1 MSIRI
6 MSMVWERYGASGGHL
21 LLALALADH
30 ARDDGTHIYPSV
42 NELANKT
49 RQSVRTV
56 QYQLQRML
64 ASGWLIKC
72 NAGDGGRGR
81 TVVYRISPDWLKGA
95 NLAPFSA
102 DEDGAGDA
110 DQAGGDA
117 GDDGQNQRN
126 GGPPEPVSGAENGA
140 TAAAGFEPDQE
151 TERVQ
156 TEAQKGAIA
165 VAPAIEPYEPSCIT
179 PLPPQGEKVAELD
192 EPEVPCRESQ
202 AGARP
207 RKLKAIRQPIEIRT
221 YLDRCK
227 ASGVKAIPE
236 GASVLDYVDRV
247 GIPREV
253 FLLHWAEFKLRHIE
267 SRRRYKDWLRTLLN
281 SVRGNWYG
289 LWVLNPSGG
298 CSLTTK
304 GVQAQ
309 RFHETDG
316 GGA

>member
-95 NLAPFSA
+95 NLAPFCA
-102 DEDGAGDA
+102 DEDASGEVESGGGGAPDDA
-110 DQAGGDA
+110 
-117 GDDGQNQRN
+117 QNSVAE
-126 GGPPEPVSGAENGA
+126 GASDPPLEPVNHAK
-140 TAAAGFEPDQE
+140 AAAGFEADLK

-179 PLPPQGEKVAELD
+179 PLPPQGEMASELD
-192 EPEVPCRESQ
+192 EPEVPCGGAQ
-202 AGARP
+202 AASRP

-227 ASGVKAIPE
+227 SQGVKAIPE

-316 GGA
+316 GAA